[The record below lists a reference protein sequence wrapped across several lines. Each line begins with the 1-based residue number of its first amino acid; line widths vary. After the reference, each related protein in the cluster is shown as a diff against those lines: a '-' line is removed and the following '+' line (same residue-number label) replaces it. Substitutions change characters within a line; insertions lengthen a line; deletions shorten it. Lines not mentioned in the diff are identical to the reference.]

1 MDAWTRRRTWR
12 VDPQVTDALV
22 ALAFF
27 VLLVL
32 SFSAT
37 VRAGQRPVD
46 AWAWV
51 LGVLLTAPYAVHR
64 RAPWVAL
71 AVTLSALVA
80 FSLLHFPPYPGLSA
94 FALLFGLTL
103 HGRRRDSL
111 IALGATVLALCVALG
126 TQPAGVV
133 ALSDVIST
141 MLATAVAWLAGDNL
155 RQRRLRWAAMEER
168 ARLLE
173 REREDRDRAAVA
185 AERLRI
191 ARELHDVVAH
201 SMSVIAVQAGVGRH
215 VIETDAAAARDAL
228 GVIEST
234 SRGALTEM
242 RRMLGVLRQGDEA
255 ALHPMPGLADIPT
268 LVAETRRAGLG
279 VAVEST
285 GAVADVPAGVDL
297 AAYRVVQEA
306 LTNVLKHGGPVAH
319 VRVVCSEGRIELEVA
334 DDGRPDRERRDDG
347 RGREVGIAPGAG
359 QGLIGMRERVEL
371 YGGSFEA
378 GPRPGGGFRVHATL
392 PYAEGAP

>member
-1 MDAWTRRRTWR
+1 MDTSTRRRTWR
-12 VDPQVTDALV
+12 IDPRVTDALV
-22 ALAFF
+22 AVALF

-32 SFSAT
+32 SFGAS

-46 AWAWV
+46 AGTWV

-64 RAPWVAL
+64 RAPWLAL
-71 AVTLSALVA
+71 AVTLGALLA
-80 FSLLHFPPYPGLSA
+80 FSLLHYAPYPGLSA
-94 FALLFGLTL
+94 FALLFGLAL

-111 IALGATVLALCVALG
+111 LALGATAGAFCIALAA
-126 TQPAGVV
+126 QPAGVV

-155 RQRRLRWAAMEER
+155 RQRRLRWAAMEDR

-173 REREDRDRAAVA
+173 REREDRDRAAVT

-215 VIETDAAAARDAL
+215 VIETDTAAASDAL

-234 SRGALTEM
+234 SRDTLTEM
-242 RRMLGVLRQGDEA
+242 RRMLGVLRDGEA
-255 ALHPMPGLADIPT
+255 AASHPMPGLADVRA
-268 LVAETRRAGLG
+268 LVADTRRAGLG
-279 VAVEST
+279 VTMDST
-285 GAVADVPAGVDL
+285 GSLADLPAGVDL

-306 LTNVLKHGGPVAH
+306 LTNVLRHGGPVAR
-319 VRVVCSEGRIELEVA
+319 VRVACSEGRVELEVA
-334 DDGRPDRERRDDG
+334 DDGRADRRRTSP
-347 RGREVGIAPGAG
+347 RGTTVAPLMPGAG

-371 YGGSFEA
+371 YGGTFEA

-392 PYAEGAP
+392 PYAAEAR